1 MAAPVLRVLDASKKH
16 SHQLRRSL
24 AYAVRDVG
32 RELLPPGP
40 ARLRPGEFWAV
51 DDVSFDLEAGEAIA
65 VIGRNGAGKSTLLK
79 LLAGLLKPD
88 RGEIL
93 IEGTSEAILA
103 LGGGLQPTLSG
114 RENIELGAAIHGLFS
129 RDRQRLVDDT
139 VDFAELREFIDD
151 PVQSYSAGM
160 KARLAYAISANLRPG
175 LLLVDEALAVGDLN
189 FQRKCIKHMQ
199 TYVREGGALVLVSH
213 SAYHIQPVCGRGIL
227 LEKGR
232 AVFAGSAADALAEM
246 HASRSDGDDSG
257 NAAGDAA
264 GPAAIESVQ
273 VDAVGGD
280 GIVRTGEPV
289 RLTVQYRLDRPLDA
303 LWSISIWTGD
313 GMVCVTA
320 VLNETPRRLPAG
332 RGELSCLIRDL
343 PLVAGQY
350 RIRSA
355 ILDAADVMEV
365 AQFGVEG
372 RGLLLDVQ
380 GAPGRF
386 ANLQAQV
393 GQLVKVDGEWE

>member
-1 MAAPVLRVLDASKKH
+1 MAGPVLRVLNASKKH

-32 RELLPPGP
+32 RELLPRRP
-40 ARLRPGEFWAV
+40 AGLRAGEFWAV
-51 DDVSFDLEAGEAIA
+51 DDVSFDLDAGEALA

-79 LLAGLLKPD
+79 VVAGLLKPD

-93 IEGTSEAILA
+93 IGGTAEAILA

-114 RENIELGAAIHGLFS
+114 RENIALGAAIHGLFG
-129 RDRQRLVDDT
+129 RDRRRLVEEA

-160 KARLAYAISANLRPG
+160 KARLAYAISANLRPD

-189 FQRKCIKHMQ
+189 FQRKCINHMRN
-199 TYVREGGALVLVSH
+199 YVREGGALVLVSH
-213 SAYHIQPVCGRGIL
+213 SAYHIQPVCGRGLL
-227 LEKGR
+227 LEEGR
-232 AVFAGSAADALAEM
+232 AVFSGSASDALAQM
-246 HASRSDGDDSG
+246 HARRFGGDGG
-257 NAAGDAA
+257 GIEQQET
-264 GPAAIESVQ
+264 GPAAIEDVRIE
-273 VDAVGGD
+273 AEGGD
-280 GIVRTGEPV
+280 GSVRTGAPL
-289 RLTVQYRLDRPLDA
+289 RLVVQYRLDRPLDA

-313 GMVCVTA
+313 GLVCVTA
-320 VLNETPRRLPAG
+320 VLNETPRRLAAG
-332 RGELSCLIRDL
+332 RGELTCTIRHL
-343 PLVAGQY
+343 PLVGGQY

-365 AQFGVEG
+365 ARFGVEG

-380 GAPGRF
+380 GTPGRF

-393 GQLVKVDGEWE
+393 GQLVAMDAQWD